1 MSRKIS
7 ASRQIFFIANHVIL
21 ITASLLCLLPFVNL
35 LAISFSNK
43 LAVVA
48 REVGFWPKGFNVD
61 AYKFILNN
69 NAFSTSLWIS
79 AQRAVLGVS
88 VNLALIVLTAYPLS
102 RSKQEFRGRNILSW
116 YYVITILF
124 QAGMIPMYLIVR
136 YTSIMNSLW
145 ALVLPG
151 ALPVFSML
159 VVMNYIR
166 GLPSELL
173 EAAYIDGAGHFRT
186 LVSLVL
192 PISTPTIATVA
203 LFSLV
208 NHWNSWFDGMIYMN
222 RIEDY
227 PLQSYLRTVVI
238 NPEAFFRNA
247 TNMSDSLQRFIN
259 TVNARTTNA
268 AQLFLGMIPILLVY
282 PFLQKYFTTG
292 LVLGSVKG

>member
-1 MSRKIS
+1 MAKKVS
-7 ASRQIFFIANHVIL
+7 ASRKTFLIANHVIL
-21 ITASLLCLLPFVNL
+21 IAASLLCLLPFVNL

-43 LAVVA
+43 IAVVA
-48 REVGFWPKGFNVD
+48 REVAFWPKGFNVD
-61 AYKFILNN
+61 AYKFILHS
-69 NAFSTSLWIS
+69 NAFSTALWIS
-79 AQRAVLGVS
+79 VKRTALGVA
-88 VNLALIVLTAYPLS
+88 VNLALIILTAYPLS
-102 RSKQEFRGRNILSW
+102 KSKTEFRARQWFSW
-116 YYVITILF
+116 FFVITILF
-124 QAGMIPMYLIVR
+124 QAGMIPMYLVVR
-136 YTSIMNSLW
+136 YTHLINSLW
-145 ALVLPG
+145 SLVLPG

-166 GLPSELL
+166 GLPQELM
-173 EAAYIDGAGHFRT
+173 EAAYIDGAGHMRT
-186 LVSLVL
+186 LWSLVL
-192 PISTPTIATVA
+192 PVSTPTIATVA

-208 NHWNSWFDGMIYMN
+208 NHWNSWYDGMIYMN
-222 RIEDY
+222 KIESY

-247 TNMSDSLQRFIN
+247 TNMSDSLQRFVN

>member
-1 MSRKIS
+1 MARKVS
-7 ASRQIFFIANHVIL
+7 AARKTFLAVNHAVLIAS
-21 ITASLLCLLPFVNL
+21 SLLCLLPFVNL

-43 LAVVA
+43 IAVVA
-48 REVGFWPKGFNVD
+48 REVAFWPKGFNTD
-61 AYKFILNN
+61 AYKFILNS
-69 NAFSTSLWIS
+69 NAFSTALWIS
-79 AQRAVLGVS
+79 VKRTALGVA
-88 VNLALIVLTAYPLS
+88 VNLALIILTAYPLS
-102 RSKQEFRGRNILSW
+102 RPREEFRARSVFSW
-116 YYVITILF
+116 YFVITILL

-136 YTSIMNSLW
+136 YTGLINSLW

-166 GLPSELL
+166 GLPQELI
-173 EAAYIDGAGHFRT
+173 EAAYIDGAGHART
-186 LVSLVL
+186 LVSLIL
-192 PISTPTIATVA
+192 PVSTPTIATVA

-208 NHWNSWFDGMIYMN
+208 NHWNSWYDGMIYMN
-222 RIEDY
+222 KIESY

-247 TNMSDSLQRFIN
+247 TNMSEALQRFVN

-268 AQLFLGMIPILLVY
+268 AQLFLGMIPILLAY